1 MKLLTTQI
9 ALLEWSDS
17 AHDLETVSIHTYER
31 ASQFV
36 CLFIISVQIAHY
48 LQQLALDSP
57 LFRAELRVDPLSRC
71 AALSLPKHALAIVPF
86 LQTQAELDVMD
97 QDQIQ
102 VRYMFRSVLSWFMLN
117 FWNRDIPFSPSFILD
132 LPAKVDQNLR
142 NVIDFVF
149 LPGFN
154 NPTIAVLFQTQ
165 QTWTGYAYSALDV
178 LSHTNFNF

>member
-1 MKLLTTQI
+1 MHFSNGPIVLTISRRFLYTLMN
-9 ALLEWSDS
+9 ALLNLYASIF
-17 AHDLETVSIHTYER
+17 LE
-31 ASQFV
+31 FN
-36 CLFIISVQIAHY
+36 IAPHY
-48 LQQLALDSP
+48 FQQLSLDSP

-86 LQTQAELDVMD
+86 LQTQAELDAMD
-97 QDQIQ
+97 LDQIQ
-102 VRYMFRSVLSWFMLN
+102 VRYIFRFVLSFTKLK
-117 FWNRDIPFSPSFILD
+117 FWDRDIPFSPSFILD

-165 QTWTGYAYSALDV
+165 QTWTGYAYSV
-178 LSHTNFNF
+178 LNILSQTNFNLQSA

>member
-1 MKLLTTQI
+1 MSTQI

-17 AHDLETVSIHTYER
+17 THDLETVSIHTYER

-36 CLFIISVQIAHY
+36 RLSILNILITYY
-48 LQQLALDSP
+48 LQQLALDST

-71 AALSLPKHALAIVPF
+71 AALSLPKHTLAIVPF
-86 LQTQAELDVMD
+86 LQTQAELDAMD
-97 QDQIQ
+97 LDQIQ
-102 VRYMFRSVLSWFMLN
+102 VRYKFRFVLSWSMLN
-117 FWNRDIPFSPSFILD
+117 FWDRDIPFSPSFILD

-165 QTWTGYAYSALDV
+165 QTWTGYAYLVLCILSQTNLNFQSA
-178 LSHTNFNF
+178 

>member
-1 MKLLTTQI
+1 MSTQI

-17 AHDLETVSIHTYER
+17 THDLETVSIHTYER

-36 CLFIISVQIAHY
+36 RLSILNILITYY
-48 LQQLALDSP
+48 LQQLALDST

-71 AALSLPKHALAIVPF
+71 AALSLPKHTLAIVPF
-86 LQTQAELDVMD
+86 LQTQAELDAMD
-97 QDQIQ
+97 LDQIQ
-102 VRYMFRSVLSWFMLN
+102 VRYKFRFILSWSMLN
-117 FWNRDIPFSPSFILD
+117 FWDRDIPFSPSFILD

-165 QTWTGYAYSALDV
+165 QTWTGFAYLV
-178 LSHTNFNF
+178 LCILSHHRLI

>member
-1 MKLLTTQI
+1 MKRLRTQI

-36 CLFIISVQIAHY
+36 CLSILSIHTAHH

-86 LQTQAELDVMD
+86 LQTQAELDAMD
-97 QDQIQ
+97 LDQIQ
-102 VRYMFRSVLSWFMLN
+102 VRYIFRFDYH
-117 FWNRDIPFSPSFILD
+117 RPC
-132 LPAKVDQNLR
+132 
-142 NVIDFVF
+142 
-149 LPGFN
+149 
-154 NPTIAVLFQTQ
+154 
-165 QTWTGYAYSALDV
+165 
-178 LSHTNFNF
+178 